1 MKKNETFSVVDLPP
15 GKKAI
20 GNMWIYKYKY
30 NADGTIERPKS
41 RLVAL
46 GNRQVENR
54 DFKETFAPVA
64 KMNTVR
70 SLLRVVAG
78 KGWIVDQM
86 DVHNAFLHGD
96 LKEEVYMKL
105 PQGFKCSDP
114 SKVLRLHKAVYGLR
128 QAPRCWFSKLTD
140 ALKKYGFKHS
150 YADYSLFIYSRKGIE
165 LRVLIYVDDLLVCGN
180 DVKFVNK
187 FKDYLSE
194 CFHIKDLGKL
204 KYFLG
209 IEVGRGD
216 EGFMLAQRKYALDL
230 IADVGLLG
238 SKPAAT
244 PMEQQ
249 HKLVLDTSPF
259 IRDAEQYRRLI
270 GRLIYLTITRPDIS
284 YSVHILSQ
292 FMKATREMQWDAA
305 LRVVKYLKG
314 TAGQGIMLSSK
325 SELNMSV
332 YCDAD
337 WSACPV
343 TRRSLSAYVTL
354 VGDSPVSW
362 KTKKQS
368 VVSHSSAEAEYRSMA
383 QATREVKW
391 LRRLLN
397 DLGAPQSKTFEDVL

>member
-78 KGWIVDQM
+78 KGWIVHQM

-150 YADYSLFIYSRKGIE
+150 YAD
-165 LRVLIYVDDLLVCGN
+165 
-180 DVKFVNK
+180 
-187 FKDYLSE
+187 
-194 CFHIKDLGKL
+194 
-204 KYFLG
+204 
-209 IEVGRGD
+209 
-216 EGFMLAQRKYALDL
+216 
-230 IADVGLLG
+230 
-238 SKPAAT
+238 
-244 PMEQQ
+244 
-249 HKLVLDTSPF
+249 
-259 IRDAEQYRRLI
+259 
-270 GRLIYLTITRPDIS
+270 
-284 YSVHILSQ
+284 
-292 FMKATREMQWDAA
+292 
-305 LRVVKYLKG
+305 
-314 TAGQGIMLSSK
+314 
-325 SELNMSV
+325 
-332 YCDAD
+332 
-337 WSACPV
+337 
-343 TRRSLSAYVTL
+343 
-354 VGDSPVSW
+354 
-362 KTKKQS
+362 
-368 VVSHSSAEAEYRSMA
+368 
-383 QATREVKW
+383 
-391 LRRLLN
+391 
-397 DLGAPQSKTFEDVL
+397 